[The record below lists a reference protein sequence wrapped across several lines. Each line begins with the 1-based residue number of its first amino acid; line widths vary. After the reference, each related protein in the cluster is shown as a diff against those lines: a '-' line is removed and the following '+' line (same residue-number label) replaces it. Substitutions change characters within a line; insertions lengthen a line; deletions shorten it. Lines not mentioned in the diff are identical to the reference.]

1 MFKEIPDQ
9 ETLIIMIDSNIYTDE
24 NLVCYNEFINGIFDE
39 EGNALTANN
48 AIIDFL
54 QKKQEDLIRTFL
66 SSDKIYKNIIICAH
80 HPLMGFKNQTVKEKN
95 GNMKKKKEVLN
106 HIALNY
112 MNYCI
117 M

>member
-1 MFKEIPDQ
+1 MTANSLFPIKKTKIHFPYELTMFKEIPDQ

-39 EGNALTANN
+39 EGNALTTNN

-66 SSDKIYKNIIICAH
+66 SDKIYLH
-80 HPLMGFKNQTVKEKN
+80 
-95 GNMKKKKEVLN
+95 
-106 HIALNY
+106 
-112 MNYCI
+112 
-117 M
+117 